1 MMLKLFI
8 TAGLIY
14 LAYKFFFA
22 HSVRIDS
29 ILGNPNEKVANS
41 DKNKRKEGEFVDY
54 EEVE

>member
-29 ILGNPNEKVANS
+29 IRGNPNEKVANS